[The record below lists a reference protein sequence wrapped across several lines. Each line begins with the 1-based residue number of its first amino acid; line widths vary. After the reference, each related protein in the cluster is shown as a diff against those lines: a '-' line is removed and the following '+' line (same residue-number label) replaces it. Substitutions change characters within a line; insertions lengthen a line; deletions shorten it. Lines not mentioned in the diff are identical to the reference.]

1 MGFGKYIPSVN
12 FGNVRDYV
20 TSKAFE
26 KLGSALVIAGVGL
39 TTIGLG
45 RESFK
50 KWNLESLSS
59 SIQIEIDSAKRE
71 SRELRK
77 EFEDY
82 IREYQS
88 LVSKRPNEEKIFKSV
103 NTAGVGF
110 STVGGLLLLPYVFFG
125 RKEED

>member
-12 FGNVRDYV
+12 FENVRDYV

-88 LVSKRPNEEKIFKSV
+88 SVSKRPLMKKKYSKV
-103 NTAGVGF
+103 
-110 STVGGLLLLPYVFFG
+110 
-125 RKEED
+125 